1 LIDFG
6 RIRSERNLRLDHGQ
20 RAVAAAKGRDNAAL
34 ALFSCVFLL
43 MVGGFN
49 LSGCDWLLRRGDCL
63 DCGRLRQDRL
73 GDITHLEHVLFE

>member
-43 MVGGFN
+43 VVGGFN
-49 LSGCDWLLRRGDCL
+49 LSGRDWLLGRGHCF
-63 DCGRLRQDRL
+63 DCGRLRENRL
-73 GDITHLEHVLFE
+73 GDITHLEHVLFK